1 MLQNLRSLTARTA
14 LDNVVVVLLA
24 QGQRRR
30 QAEAIARESLA
41 AVGLESFADRKVEQ
55 LSGGQLQRVC
65 VARAIASRPK
75 VILADEPTGQLDRK
89 TSLTVLEAFL
99 TATVE
104 YDVAL
109 LIATHD
115 LEIASMCDSI
125 VQL

>member
-30 QAEAIARESLA
+30 QAEETARESLA
-41 AVGLESFADRKVEQ
+41 AVGLESFSERKVEQ

-65 VARAIASRPK
+65 VARAIAARPQ
-75 VILADEPTGQLDRK
+75 VILADEPTGQLDRE
-89 TSLTVLEAFL
+89 TSLTVIEAFL
-99 TATVE
+99 AATVK